1 MPTSRIH
8 HPDLAPDP
16 APTRAVVLT
25 DGKAGDEM
33 QCLGVAEAL
42 GLLPE
47 IRRVAPRALFAWL
60 APRGPIDP
68 RERPGRPGGPLPE
81 PWPDLVVASGRRA
94 VPYLP
99 ALKRASGGRVFT
111 AFLKDPRT
119 GPKAADFVWVAEH
132 DRLRGENVLVTL
144 TAPHRVSPARLAAAR
159 AAPDSRLARLPGP
172 RVAVLAGGDSRHHRF
187 TRADQARFIAD
198 LAGLARDDGARLMIT
213 ASRRTPPALRAG
225 LGRLADETGGF
236 FFDGSVANA
245 GENPYIALLA
255 LADTI
260 VVTADSTN
268 MLGEAAAAGVPVL
281 VFSPSGGHRKLEA
294 LMRGLEARGVARP
307 LRGRLEGT
315 PAEPLD
321 ATPVVARALAR
332 AYLAHRDALGLP
344 RTALPGVET
353 ERGE

>member
-1 MPTSRIH
+1 MSHT
-8 HPDLAPDP
+8 APERSP
-16 APTRAVVLT
+16 PTRAVVLT

-42 GLLPE
+42 GLAPE
-47 IRRVAPRALFAWL
+47 IRRVAPRRPFAWL
-60 APRGPIDP
+60 APRGPLDP

-81 PWPDLVVASGRRA
+81 PWPDLVIASGRRA

-99 ALKRASGGRVFT
+99 ALKRASNGRVFT

-159 AAPDSRLARLPGP
+159 ADPDPRLSALPTP

-187 TRADQARFIAD
+187 TEGDQARFLAD
-198 LAGLARDDGARLMIT
+198 LGRLAREDGARPMIT
-213 ASRRTPPALRAG
+213 ASRRTPGALRAG
-225 LGRLADETGGF
+225 LARLAAQTGGF
-236 FFDGSVANA
+236 YWDGESP
-245 GENPYIALLA
+245 GENPYVALLA
-255 LADTI
+255 LADAV

-281 VFSPSGGHRKLEA
+281 VFSPSGGHPKFETLV
-294 LMRGLEARGVARP
+294 RGLEARGIARSFT
-307 LRGRLEGT
+307 GRLEGART
-315 PAEPLD
+315 EPLD
-321 ATPVVARALAR
+321 STPVVAAALAR
-332 AYLAHRDALGLP
+332 AYHAHRDAHGLP
-344 RTALPGVET
+344 RTALPGLGQDT
-353 ERGE
+353 GE